1 VDFTVDAYTSRVFK
15 GTVAQV
21 RQAPITVQNVVT
33 YDVVVSVANPEL
45 LLMPGMTA
53 NLTVVEAR
61 RDNVLRVPLRAL
73 AFTPHRRGSA
83 TASEAAANDEH
94 SARVWV
100 EDGGRP
106 HPVHIIRG
114 LDDGNYVEIL
124 SGDLKEGDQ
133 VVTDRIRTS
142 DDASNNPL
150 AAPHGPHLHM

>member
-1 VDFTVDAYTSRVFK
+1 MDFTVDAYTTRVFK

-73 AFTPHRRGSA
+73 AFTPRRHA
-83 TASEAAANDEH
+83 I
-94 SARVWV
+94 ARRPA
-100 EDGGRP
+100 DRGARRACGARMGRGDNGRP
-106 HPVHIIRG
+106 RPVHITRG
-114 LDDGNYVEIL
+114 LDDGNICRSVKRR
-124 SGDLKEGDQ
+124 SQG
-133 VVTDRIRTS
+133 R
-142 DDASNNPL
+142 
-150 AAPHGPHLHM
+150 